1 MFGWAVRMWHRR
13 RLYLSSTRSVN
24 RIVKLTEP
32 TIAPMTTPALDPPP
46 PVLGIDG
53 GEGEADGGGGEGEA
67 DGGVEGEADRGGG
80 EGDAEGGGGD
90 GEPEGGGAGKAEGG
104 GGRGGGGD
112 GEPEGGG
119 AGEPDGGG
127 GGYEAGGSAGG
138 DGDGSIM
145 HLSLRAS
152 CSLFCFPS

>member
-104 GGRGGGGD
+104 GG
-112 GEPEGGG
+112 
-119 AGEPDGGG
+119 
-127 GGYEAGGSAGG
+127 GYEAGGSAGG

-145 HLSLRAS
+145 HVALRAS

>member
-1 MFGWAVRMWHRR
+1 MFGSAVRMWHRR

-46 PVLGIDG
+46 PVLGIGGGEGEAEGGG

-90 GEPEGGGAGKAEGG
+90 GVADGG
-104 GGRGGGGD
+104 GGE
-112 GEPEGGG
+112 GE
-119 AGEPDGGG
+119 ADGGG

-138 DGDGSIM
+138 DGDGSVM
-145 HLSLRAS
+145 HVSIRSRGSPLY
-152 CSLFCFPS
+152 FPS